1 MVFSQLVQL
10 SILWKRWRD
19 RKHQW
24 EENSI
29 FGISPFNGNIW
40 WFFRA
45 LNYWFLGHQS
55 VTRYQYTQIV
65 MTFVIR
71 QLNTTVKL
79 SAGIQESFITRYKPR
94 WMLCSHKWHV
104 VQTFWSVKCD
114 TNNFLVWPQ
123 DVSDGILVTMAWHHA
138 SWGAIRSQ
146 AWQHPDNSAGING
159 EIIGQ
164 ANGSLEGAVWWSI
177 LAGLPR
183 QIKWKLSSL
192 WNIIITEWVACYLC
206 FVCCGWLVCF
216 WWDFLVA

>member
-114 TNNFLVWPQ
+114 TNNLPVWPQ
-123 DVSDGILVTMAWHHA
+123 PLRVSYCHSQMSGVWSRWQWPGIMPH
-138 SWGAIRSQ
+138 GAPS
-146 AWQHPDNSAGING
+146 G
-159 EIIGQ
+159 
-164 ANGSLEGAVWWSI
+164 
-177 LAGLPR
+177 PR
-183 QIKWKLSSL
+183 PGNTQ
-192 WNIIITEWVACYLC
+192 TTQPE
-206 FVCCGWLVCF
+206 
-216 WWDFLVA
+216 